1 MDLNFQPLKYR
12 GAIDGPFLSLPEV
25 SWTTWWRVYGQKMI
39 LMFNVLYLD
48 LWPFKVKNIM
58 GQ

>member
-48 LWPFKVKNIM
+48 L
-58 GQ
+58 